1 MIVSPVCNCAA
12 VRQRQ
17 PALQFAPFP
26 APILPAECLVVVNGA
41 VRSDS
46 PRGALASPV
55 AGLRQEIS
63 SEPSAVPWP
72 ME

>member
-1 MIVSPVCNCAA
+1 VSPVCNCTA

-17 PALQFAPFP
+17 PILQFAPFP
-26 APILPAECLVVVNGA
+26 APILRAECPVVVNGI

-46 PRGALASPV
+46 PRGAPASPV

-63 SEPSAVPWP
+63 SEASAVPLL

>member
-1 MIVSPVCNCAA
+1 VSPVCNCTA

-17 PALQFAPFP
+17 PALQSAPFP
-26 APILPAECLVVVNGA
+26 APNLRAECVVVVHGV
-41 VRSDS
+41 VRSVS
-46 PRGALASPV
+46 PRGALASRV

-63 SEPSAVPWP
+63 SEASAVPWP

>member
-1 MIVSPVCNCAA
+1 MSPVCNCPS

-17 PALQFAPFP
+17 PALQSASFP
-26 APILPAECLVVVNGA
+26 ARIMRAECVVVVNGV
-41 VRSDS
+41 VRSVS

-55 AGLRQEIS
+55 AGLRHKIG
-63 SEPSAVPWP
+63 SEASAVPWP